1 MAVFPTS
8 PTPRVNSTRAKRL
21 PSIRTESEGGYGQ
34 TRKQFTKMRP
44 RYKLNFDNISH
55 AEYNT
60 LEAFFLAN
68 QGTIFTFTHPI
79 ELVSYDVM
87 FNQDEIE
94 ANDFEYGRCN
104 TSIELIGV

>member
-44 RYKLNFDNISH
+44 MYKLNFDNISR

-60 LEAFFLAN
+60 LETFFLAN

-79 ELVSYDVM
+79 ELVAYDVM

-94 ANDFEYGRCN
+94 ATDTDFGLCK

>member
-1 MAVFPTS
+1 MAVFPST
-8 PTPRVNSTRAKRL
+8 PLPRVNSTRAKRL

-44 RYKLNFDNISH
+44 MYKLNFDNIST
-55 AEYNT
+55 AEYLT

-68 QGTIFTFTHPI
+68 QGTIFTYTHPI
-79 ELVSYDVM
+79 EGIAYDVM
-87 FNQDEIE
+87 FNQDEIS
-94 ANDFEYGRCN
+94 ATDTDFQRCS